1 MSRFIKP
8 EAVRLPLSGGDWI
21 TVKKHLTAGEQ
32 RRAETRLLKP
42 CPAGERPAVNW
53 DLLHLS
59 PVVEY
64 LVDWSLVDD
73 AGKPVVIRD
82 MPAEIVI
89 DILNSLD
96 AESLQEIVDAL
107 NTHVKAVAEEK
118 KNRDTVSVS

>member
-32 RRAETRLLKP
+32 RRAETRLLKAT
-42 CPAGERPAVNW
+42 PAGGLPQVNW
-53 DLLHLS
+53 ELVQLS

-64 LVDWSLVDD
+64 LIDWSFVDD
-73 AGKPVVIRD
+73 AGHPVPIHD
-82 MPAEIVI
+82 LPADVLI

-96 AESLQEIVDAL
+96 SDSFTEIVNAL
-107 NTHVKAVAEEK
+107 NAHVKAVADEK
-118 KNRDTVSVS
+118 KTPAPVSVS